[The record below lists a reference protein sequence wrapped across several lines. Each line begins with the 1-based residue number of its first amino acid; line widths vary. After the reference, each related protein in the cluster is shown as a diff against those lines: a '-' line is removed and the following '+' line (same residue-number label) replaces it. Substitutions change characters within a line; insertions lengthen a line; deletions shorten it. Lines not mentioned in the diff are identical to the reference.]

1 MKTTT
6 PMSQKKNGLKKP
18 ETAKK
23 PLMKKNYHWPFDLDT
38 QSAKKTISFLSI
50 IVMTFFFSSNLL
62 AQNNTGTQVKGI
74 VSDENG
80 PVDQVTIT
88 LKGTDTRTITDK
100 KGMFTFPQAL
110 KENDVLVFSHL
121 GYHTQEIKID
131 KNAPFIEV
139 ELASETVQ
147 MLGALQSD
155 KPYKSKRKK

>member
-1 MKTTT
+1 MKTTK

-18 ETAKK
+18 ETEKK

-62 AQNNTGTQVKGI
+62 AQNNTGTEVKGI

-88 LKGTDTRTITDK
+88 LQGTDPRTITDK

>member
-6 PMSQKKNGLKKP
+6 PMSQKKKGSKKP
-18 ETAKK
+18 QTEKT

-50 IVMTFFFSSNLL
+50 IVMTLFFSSTLL
-62 AQNNTGTQVKGI
+62 AQNNTGTEVKGLI
-74 VSDENG
+74 SDENG

-88 LKGTDTRTITDK
+88 LKGTDTRTISDK
-100 KGMFTFPQAL
+100 KGMFIFPQPL

-131 KNAPFIEV
+131 ENAPFVEV

>member
-1 MKTTT
+1 MKTTAL
-6 PMSQKKNGLKKP
+6 MSQKKNDLKKSQI
-18 ETAKK
+18 EKK
-23 PLMKKNYHWPFDLDT
+23 SLINKNDYWPFDLDT

-50 IVMTFFFSSNLL
+50 IMMTLFFSSNLL
-62 AQNNTGTQVKGI
+62 AQNNTGTEVKGI

-100 KGMFTFPQAL
+100 KGMFTFPQTL
-110 KENDVLVFSHL
+110 KEKDVLVFSHL
-121 GYHTQEIKID
+121 GYHAREIKID

-147 MLGALQSD
+147 ILGALQSD